1 MSVKD
6 QQLDSYFSQIA
17 STQKGIKPLLE
28 SFFGFLK
35 RKTDFYVTYE
45 EGCESS
51 MGFPKGAAEKMM
63 LSAMKKYE
71 FTPVKDDLVKSKA
84 FDDLSSNENVSNDP
98 KIVSNKPIQLNYTD
112 TGKLIP
118 IGNGGINRD
127 GR

>member
-1 MSVKD
+1 MSVED

-51 MGFPKGAAEKMM
+51 MGFPKGVAEKMV
-63 LSAMKKYE
+63 LTAMKKYK
-71 FTPVKDDLVKSKA
+71 FNPVEDSLN
-84 FDDLSSNENVSNDP
+84 SNEKVSNEP
-98 KIVSNKPIQLNYTD
+98 KILSNKPIQLNYTD
-112 TGKLIP
+112 SGKLIP
-118 IGNGGINRD
+118 IGNGGISRD